1 MQYYHADLRFNMAE
15 SSCPSEEQ
23 GTSTNTKRMR
33 FSSLNE
39 WSLSYFQKNLAS
51 NKAYYICNLKRK
63 LPCGESRDCGTTY
76 CKTTGPA
83 NLRYHLKNAHGLE
96 APSYLKELVVLA
108 NDNKDLKKKMALT
121 TMFAPSTDSAKT
133 QVEKLALA
141 WCMNLRMSF
150 KLLRDPYFISAF
162 SASIPPGFKESDLTT
177 AIIEYDNKL
186 CERVKELLSNSVA
199 SLELDGGKDVNS
211 RKLIDTGYYDTV
223 ITDAVLKMEKDGLFI
238 ASITVDNEASPNA
251 DISQAITEGSLKW
264 LLHFRCGCHTL
275 ELLMEDLAKALP
287 SVALAIKVAKDTANN
302 IKNHKHLL
310 KALKTAQLETPGHNV
325 LKVILPCNTRKWSS
339 GFLCIARILQLQHYL
354 IAMAAR
360 DDLESENFILPDF
373 QLLEYARSVLFE
385 FYLVEQLLQRD
396 SANVI
401 HLSFFWYSISTKVKQ
416 TVINLHQKGFH
427 PEANA
432 LEEKMKQRQLLM
444 EESGVFHLCL
454 ILWPETVNL
463 PNLQRY
469 ANREIE
475 FLVMRQWKKWQ
486 KFADIVGLP
495 QEYRTSD
502 PQTDDEKQTNF
513 IFSCRSD
520 LMKHVTT
527 GDTAIRTARAHFLR
541 ESKIAEEK
549 LKHCDKLPKPSKDSK
564 AHAFNLKAYWESIGA
579 DIPALFVLYYV
590 LSCCAAS
597 EAGVERFFSTEGLF
611 HDDVR
616 SSISPVITKAV
627 IRTRWNHDL
636 VKRQYVREFPMDV
649 QDVEFDE

>member
-1 MQYYHADLRFNMAE
+1 MAE
-15 SSCPSEEQ
+15 SSRPSEEQ

-96 APSYLKELVVLA
+96 VPSYLKELVVLA
-108 NDNKDLKKKMALT
+108 NDNKGLKKQMALT

-150 KLLRDPYFISAF
+150 KLLRDPCFISAF

-211 RKLIDTGYYDTV
+211 RKLIGLGVLKDGRCLCWDLLDTDGDTLDTGYYDTV

-251 DISQAITEGSLKW
+251 GISQAITEGSLKW

-275 ELLMEDLAKALP
+275 ELLMEDLAKVIP
-287 SVALAIKVAKDTANN
+287 SVALAIKVAKDIANN
-302 IKNHKHLL
+302 IKNHKRLL
-310 KALKTAQLETPGHNV
+310 KALKTAQLET
-325 LKVILPCNTRKWSS
+325 
-339 GFLCIARILQLQHYL
+339 
-354 IAMAAR
+354 
-360 DDLESENFILPDF
+360 
-373 QLLEYARSVLFE
+373 
-385 FYLVEQLLQRD
+385 
-396 SANVI
+396 
-401 HLSFFWYSISTKVKQ
+401 
-416 TVINLHQKGFH
+416 
-427 PEANA
+427 
-432 LEEKMKQRQLLM
+432 
-444 EESGVFHLCL
+444 
-454 ILWPETVNL
+454 PETVNL

-475 FLVMRQWKKWQ
+475 FVVMRQWKKWQ

-513 IFSCRSD
+513 ILSCRSD

>member
-23 GTSTNTKRMR
+23 GTSTNTKRMQ

-76 CKTTGPA
+76 CKTIGPA
-83 NLRYHLKNAHGLE
+83 NLRYHLENAHGLE
-96 APSYLKELVVLA
+96 ALSYLKELVVLV
-108 NDNKDLKKKMALT
+108 NDNKGLKKQMALT

-223 ITDAVLKMEKDGLFI
+223 ITDAVVKMEKDGLFI

-251 DISQAITEGSLKW
+251 GISQAITEGSLKW

-275 ELLMEDLAKALP
+275 ELLMEYLAKAIP

-302 IKNHKHLL
+302 IKNHKRLL
-310 KALKTAQLETPGHNV
+310 KALKTAQLETP
-325 LKVILPCNTRKWSS
+325 
-339 GFLCIARILQLQHYL
+339 
-354 IAMAAR
+354 
-360 DDLESENFILPDF
+360 
-373 QLLEYARSVLFE
+373 
-385 FYLVEQLLQRD
+385 D
-396 SANVI
+396 SKP
-401 HLSFFWYSISTKVKQ
+401 SKS
-416 TVINLHQKGFH
+416 
-427 PEANA
+427 
-432 LEEKMKQRQLLM
+432 
-444 EESGVFHLCL
+444 
-454 ILWPETVNL
+454 
-463 PNLQRY
+463 

-513 IFSCRSD
+513 ILSCRSD

-649 QDVEFDE
+649 QDVENQEQSESVLDYIAELRRLSATCDFGGYLNEVLRDRFVCGLSNEATQKRLLTEQSLDLAKALEVAQAMEAAQKNALQFKDLSVGRVKLDPKGSQVAEKQEKTEE